1 MSNLL
6 DELRVYMMERVISP
20 TTRLGKGP
28 AAFGQLAS
36 NVPRNHRP
44 NPHFPI
50 GQFTQIA
57 GSIPY
62 LVSILLPRSPSL
74 SEYIRFFRSSEHI
87 AEFAEKQ
94 IALFEH
100 THVHYLRVLFPSP
113 QDQEMTYYSQYNH
126 QDSTPNA

>member
-1 MSNLL
+1 
-6 DELRVYMMERVISP
+6 MERVISP

-50 GQFTQIA
+50 GQFAQIA

-62 LVSILLPRSPSL
+62 LVSILLSEISEPLRIYPILSL
-74 SEYIRFFRSSEHI
+74 IGAHR
-87 AEFAEKQ
+87 
-94 IALFEH
+94 
-100 THVHYLRVLFPSP
+100 RVRR
-113 QDQEMTYYSQYNH
+113 EANRII
-126 QDSTPNA
+126 